1 MSRKDVV
8 AALIDSQGTLYSEEM
23 GADIARDEP
32 VQWFH
37 WLIGAQLL
45 SARIAAANAVETG
58 AGLKS
63 EGLHKIDPILDADRD
78 RRIRVLNENGYAR
91 FDNRGADYIHAAAEL
106 VKEKYS
112 GDLRKLREA
121 GGDRDGIL
129 KLLQEVK
136 GIGPAGAGIF
146 AREAQI
152 AWDEL
157 YPTLGKPAEQAA
169 ADLGLPQDA
178 DALADL
184 AGDRERFAR
193 LVAAL
198 TRAALDG
205 PAKEVTEAR

>member
-1 MSRKDVV
+1 MARRDIVD
-8 AALIDSQGTLYSEEM
+8 ALIDHQGTLYSEEM

-37 WLIGAQLL
+37 WLLGAQLL
-45 SARIAAANAVETG
+45 SARIAAANAVEAG

-63 EGLHKIDPILDADRD
+63 EDLHKIDPILDASRD
-78 RRIRVLNENGYAR
+78 RRIRVLNANGYAR

-106 VKEKYS
+106 VKEKYA
-112 GDLRKLREA
+112 GDLRKLRAA

-129 KLLQEVK
+129 KALQEVK
-136 GIGPAGAGIF
+136 GIGPAGAEIF
-146 AREAQI
+146 AREAQLV
-152 AWDEL
+152 WDEL

-169 ADLGLPQDA
+169 QDLSLPRDA

-184 AGDRERFAR
+184 AGSRDRFVH

-205 PAKEVTEAR
+205 PAKEVTAAR